1 MAVTKFTKSNTGRW
15 NLVAG
20 IIMLLLGVFIWFN
33 PFGTMLALA
42 FYLGIGFVL
51 AGGFYI
57 MSSIDIKSGWYLLVG
72 VLDLIVGLILMANLG
87 VTAASLPIILALWC
101 LTVGIIQIIGAF
113 EIKRSGRPWAWSVMM
128 GIAGV
133 IFGLIILAYP
143 LVGAITISTV
153 TGLYAVMF
161 GLLQLAEYYMSK
173 NSYQIIV
180 ESR

>member
-1 MAVTKFTKSNTGRW
+1 MVVTRFNNAKW

-20 IIMLLLGVFIWFN
+20 IVMLILGAIIWFN
-33 PFGTMLALA
+33 PFGTLLALA
-42 FYLGIGFVL
+42 FYIGIGFVL

-72 VLDLIVGLILMANLG
+72 VLDLVVGLILMANLG

-101 LTVGIIQIIGAF
+101 LTVGVIQIIGAF
-113 EIKRSGRPWAWSVMM
+113 EIKRYGRPWGWSMMM
-128 GIAGV
+128 GAAGI

-173 NSYQIIV
+173 NSYQIVV
-180 ESR
+180 ENK